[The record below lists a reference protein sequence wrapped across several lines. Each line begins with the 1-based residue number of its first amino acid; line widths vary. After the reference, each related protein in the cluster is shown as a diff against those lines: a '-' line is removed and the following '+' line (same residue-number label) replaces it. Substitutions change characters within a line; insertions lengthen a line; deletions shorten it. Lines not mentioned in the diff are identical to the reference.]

1 MYKLLPYPQL
11 VQTTNYDCG
20 VIVVQE
26 ALLFCGVEIRF
37 KKLARRLSLSKENG
51 VRVES
56 IKKELKRNEIKFDC
70 REMDY
75 YDLKSFIDEGSPVI
89 LVIKNHYVTA
99 IGYCGM
105 SIITED
111 PFYYDRQELSIE
123 ELNAKWRDSD
133 GEVSYDHFGIAI
145 LGKWKKNTF

>member
-1 MYKLLPYPQL
+1 MYKLLTYPQL
-11 VQTTNYDCG
+11 LQSTTYDCG
-20 VIVVQE
+20 VIVTQE
-26 ALLFCGVEIRF
+26 ALLFCGISVRA
-37 KKLARRLSLSKENG
+37 KKLARRLHVTKENG
-51 VRVES
+51 VRVDS
-56 IKKELKRNEIKFDC
+56 IKKELTKNKIKFDC

-105 SIITED
+105 NIITED
-111 PFYYDRQELSIE
+111 PYFYDRQELSIE

-133 GEVSYDHFGIAI
+133 GEVSFDHFGIAI
-145 LGKWKKNTF
+145 LGK

>member
-11 VQTTNYDCG
+11 YQSTGYDCG
-20 VIVVQE
+20 VIVTQE
-26 ALLFCGVEIRF
+26 ALLFCGISVRAN
-37 KKLARRLSLSKENG
+37 KLSRRLGLSKENG
-51 VRVES
+51 VRVEA
-56 IKKELKRNEIKFDC
+56 IKKCLKANKIKFDC

-105 SIITED
+105 NIITED
-111 PFYYDRQELSIE
+111 PYFYDRQELSIE

-133 GEVSYDHFGIAI
+133 GEVSFDHFGIAI
-145 LGKWKKNTF
+145 IGK

>member
-1 MYKLLPYPQL
+1 MYKLLTYPQL
-11 VQTTNYDCG
+11 LQSTSYDCG

-26 ALLFCGVEIRF
+26 ALLFCGIEIKA
-37 KKLARRLSLSKENG
+37 KKLSRRLGLTKENG
-51 VRVES
+51 VRVEA
-56 IKKELKRNEIKFDC
+56 IKKCLKNNKVKFDC

-75 YDLKSFIDEGSPVI
+75 YDLKGFIDEGCPVI

-105 SIITED
+105 NIITED
-111 PFYYDRQELSIE
+111 PFYYARQELSIE

-133 GEVSYDHFGIAI
+133 DDVSYDHFGIAI
-145 LGKWKKNTF
+145 VGRQ

>member
-1 MYKLLPYPQL
+1 MYKLLSYPQL

-26 ALLFCGVEIRF
+26 ALLFCGVEIKA
-37 KKLARRLSLSKENG
+37 KKLARRLGLTKDG
-51 VRVES
+51 VRVDA
-56 IKKELKRNEIKFDC
+56 IKKELKRNEIKYDC

-75 YDLKSFIDEGSPVI
+75 YDLAGFIDEGCPVI

-105 SIITED
+105 NIITED
-111 PFYYDRQELSIE
+111 PYFYDRQELSVE

-133 GEVSYDHFGIAI
+133 GEVSFDHFGIAI
-145 LGKWKKNTF
+145 LGK

>member
-26 ALLFCGVEIRF
+26 ALLYCGVEVRF
-37 KKLARRLSLSKENG
+37 KKLARRLGLTKDG
-51 VRVES
+51 VRVEA
-56 IKKELKRNEIKFDC
+56 IKKCLKANKIKFDC

-75 YDLKSFIDEGSPVI
+75 YDLKSFIDEGCPII

-105 SIITED
+105 NIITED
-111 PFYYDRQELSIE
+111 PYFYDRQELSIE

-133 GEVSYDHFGIAI
+133 GEVIFDHFGIAI
-145 LGKWKKNTF
+145 LGK